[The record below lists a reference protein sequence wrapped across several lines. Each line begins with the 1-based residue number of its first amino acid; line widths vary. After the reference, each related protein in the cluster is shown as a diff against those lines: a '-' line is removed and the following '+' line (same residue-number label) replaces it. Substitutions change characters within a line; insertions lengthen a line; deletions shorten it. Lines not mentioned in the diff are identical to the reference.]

1 MTNGKEG
8 EVCTDNVRALGEDDE
23 FELTLDGLFGAG
35 VFTEKAQGSSTRKIY
50 FLTIPTMMT
59 MMIKNVW
66 TKLCKLRESRISLPS
81 APAVVR

>member
-1 MTNGKEG
+1 MTNDNEGKVRG
-8 EVCTDNVRALGEDDE
+8 ENVRALGEDNE
-23 FELTLDGLFGAG
+23 FELTLDGLFVAG
-35 VFTEKAQGSSTRKIY
+35 VSTEKAQSSSTRKIY

-66 TKLCKLRESRISLPS
+66 TKLCKLRVSRISLPS